1 MQVQDKN
8 SVESN
13 REEVIR
19 EGEGTYITR
28 ADATHK
34 QHAATHARRPACA
47 AQRVH
52 CAAQARVV
60 SSTYLVL
67 SEYD

>member
-13 REEVIR
+13 REEDQKGR
-19 EGEGTYITR
+19 GTYITR

-34 QHAATHARRPACA
+34 KHAATHARRPACA
-47 AQRVH
+47 AQHVH